1 MTAPLTGRVA
11 VTPRSLSLG
20 HPALTRLEEAG
31 LVVVFPAP
39 GRTPTPGELAATIP
53 GCVGWL
59 AGVEPVTRELLEASP
74 LLRVVARNGVGV
86 DNVDLDAAADREI
99 VVRPAVGAN
108 ARGVAELAIGLLLA
122 AARQIPWGDANLKTK
137 QWERRR
143 GVELA
148 GRTLGV
154 VGLGNIGRTVAELAS
169 ALGMQVVGHD
179 PYPPT
184 AWTPPR
190 RFRWASLDDL
200 VAASDMVSLHVP
212 ATGTPI
218 VDAAF
223 LGRMRRGAVLVNT
236 ARAELVDHRRVL
248 GVERLG
254 DLARR
259 ALDPQIGPPCRHHRG
274 DAVPRQRELPR
285 DEPLGE
291 PRRLAR
297 PVRGGDP
304 AGAAL
309 LAQVEHAPGADAL
322 RDQAGQRPGHAVLV
336 ERRRERARKGCLAFP
351 RKQ

>member
-1 MTAPLTGRVA
+1 MTASLTGRVA

-31 LVVVFPAP
+31 LQVVFPAP

-86 DNVDLDAAADREI
+86 DNVDLDAAADGGI
-99 VVRPAVGAN
+99 AVRPAVGAN

-122 AARQIPWGDANLKTK
+122 AARQIPWGDAHLKTK

-169 ALGMQVVGHD
+169 AFGMEVLGHD

-184 AWTPPR
+184 GWTPPQ

-200 VAASDMVSLHVP
+200 AAASDMVSLHVP
-212 ATGTPI
+212 ATGAPI
-218 VDAAF
+218 VDVAF
-223 LGRMRRGAVLVNT
+223 LGRMRPGGVLVNT
-236 ARAELVDHRRVL
+236 ARAELVDESAVLAALDDGTLSAYAVDAFTTEPPLDWTLAGDDRVVATPHI
-248 GVERLG
+248 GGYTAESVERAG
-254 DLARR
+254 EA
-259 ALDPQIGPPCRHHRG
+259 
-274 DAVPRQRELPR
+274 AVEAIL
-285 DEPLGE
+285 E
-291 PRRLAR
+291 
-297 PVRGGDP
+297 V
-304 AGAAL
+304 
-309 LAQVEHAPGADAL
+309 L
-322 RDQAGQRPGHAVLV
+322 RSG
-336 ERRRERARKGCLAFP
+336 
-351 RKQ
+351 